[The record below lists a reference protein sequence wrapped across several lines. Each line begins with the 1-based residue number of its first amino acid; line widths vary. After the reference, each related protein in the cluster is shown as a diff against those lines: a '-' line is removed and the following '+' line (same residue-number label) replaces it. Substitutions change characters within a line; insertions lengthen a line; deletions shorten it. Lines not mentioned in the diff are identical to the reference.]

1 MVKLSLNDSLP
12 LRVACD
18 GESSSG
24 KSTAAK
30 LISKKYKLFCMNSG
44 LLFRYASRLII
55 KRKPKKIIPFLR
67 KKFRNLNYKHIIH
80 LNLHSQEISN
90 HVVFLAKQ
98 KKVRRIIRIFQKKII
113 KQHRQICCEGRD
125 QASAI
130 LRKSPRYDVAFYF
143 KCNLNTASLRR
154 WRDLKKKIPLKEVK
168 KSLRIRTLLDKKRRH
183 NPLKKVAD
191 AVLIRTDILNKKAM
205 VAKMSK
211 EIDRKLLL
219 KYGRN
224 FKARQK

>member
-1 MVKLSLNDSLP
+1 MSSIKTLP
-12 LRVACD
+12 LRIACD
-18 GESSSG
+18 GESASG
-24 KSTAAK
+24 KSLAAK

-67 KKFRNLNYKHIIH
+67 KKFRNLNYKHITH

-98 KKVRRIIRIFQKKII
+98 KKVRQIIRIFQKKII
-113 KQHRQICCEGRD
+113 KQHHQICCEGRD
-125 QASAI
+125 QASTI

>member
-1 MVKLSLNDSLP
+1 MSSIKTLP
-12 LRVACD
+12 LRIACD
-18 GESSSG
+18 GESASG
-24 KSTAAK
+24 KSLAAK

-67 KKFRNLNYKHIIH
+67 KKFRNLNYKHITH

-98 KKVRRIIRIFQKKII
+98 KKVRQIIRIFQKKII
-113 KQHRQICCEGRD
+113 KQHREICCEGRD
-125 QASAI
+125 QASTI

-205 VAKMSK
+205 VAKMSR

>member
-1 MVKLSLNDSLP
+1 M
-12 LRVACD
+12 ACD

-24 KSTAAK
+24 KSTAAR

-44 LLFRYASRLII
+44 LLFRYASHLII
-55 KRKPKKIIPFLR
+55 KHKPKKIIPYLR
-67 KKFRNLNYKHIIH
+67 EKFINLNYKHITR
-80 LNLHSQEISN
+80 LDLHSQEISN
-90 HVVFLAKQ
+90 HVGLLAKQ
-98 KKVRRIIRIFQKKII
+98 KKVREIIRVFQKKII
-113 KQHRQICCEGRD
+113 RKHNQICCEGRD

-130 LRKSPRYDVAFYF
+130 LKKNLRYDVAFYF

-191 AVLIRTDILNKKAM
+191 AVLIRTDILSKKAM
-205 VAKMSK
+205 IAKMSK

-224 FKARQK
+224 IKTRQK

>member
-67 KKFRNLNYKHIIH
+67 KKFRNLNYKHITH

-98 KKVRRIIRIFQKKII
+98 KKVRQIIKIFQKKII

-125 QASAI
+125 QASVI
-130 LRKSPRYDVAFYF
+130 LRRNPRYDVAFYF
-143 KCNLNTASLRR
+143 KCNLKTASLRR
-154 WRDLKKKIPLKEVK
+154 WLDLKKKVPLKEVK
-168 KSLRIRTLLDKKRRH
+168 KSLRTRTLLDKKRRH
-183 NPLKKVAD
+183 NPLKKMPD
-191 AVLIRTDILNKKAM
+191 AVLIRTDILNKKEM

-211 EIDRKLLL
+211 EIDKKLKL

-224 FKARQK
+224 FKAR

>member
-1 MVKLSLNDSLP
+1 M
-12 LRVACD
+12 ACD

-67 KKFRNLNYKHIIH
+67 KKFRNLNYKHITH

-98 KKVRRIIRIFQKKII
+98 KKVRQIIRIFLKKII

-125 QASAI
+125 QASTI

-205 VAKMSK
+205 VAKMSR

>member
-1 MVKLSLNDSLP
+1 MVKLLLNDSLP

-67 KKFRNLNYKHIIH
+67 KKFRNLNYKNITR
-80 LNLHSQEISN
+80 LNLHSQKISN

-98 KKVRRIIRIFQKKII
+98 KKVRQIIRIFQRKII

-125 QASAI
+125 QASTI
-130 LRKSPRYDVAFYF
+130 LRKNPRYDVAFYF

-154 WRDLKKKIPLKEVK
+154 WRDLKKKIPLMEVK
-168 KSLRIRTLLDKKRRH
+168 KSLRNRTLLDKKRRH

-191 AVLIRTDILNKKAM
+191 AVLIRTDILNKKTM

-211 EIDRKLLL
+211 EIDKKLLL

>member
-1 MVKLSLNDSLP
+1 MVKLTLNKSLS

-30 LISKKYKLFCMNSG
+30 IISKKYKLFCMNSG
-44 LLFRYASRLII
+44 LLFRYASHLII
-55 KRKPKKIIPFLR
+55 KHKPKKIIPYLR
-67 KKFRNLNYKHIIH
+67 EKFINLNYKHITR
-80 LNLHSQEISN
+80 LDLHSQEISN
-90 HVVFLAKQ
+90 HVVLLAKQ
-98 KKVRRIIRIFQKKII
+98 KKVREIIRIFQKKII
-113 KQHRQICCEGRD
+113 RKHHQICCEGRD
-125 QASAI
+125 QASTI

-191 AVLIRTDILNKKAM
+191 AVLIRTDILNKKSM

-211 EIDRKLLL
+211 EIDKKLLL

>member
-1 MVKLSLNDSLP
+1 LSSIKTLP
-12 LRVACD
+12 LRIACD
-18 GESSSG
+18 GESASG
-24 KSTAAK
+24 KSLAAK

-67 KKFRNLNYKHIIH
+67 KKFRNLNYKHITH

-98 KKVRRIIRIFQKKII
+98 KKVRQIIRIFQKKII

-125 QASAI
+125 QASTI

-154 WRDLKKKIPLKEVK
+154 WHDLKKKIPLKEVK

>member
-1 MVKLSLNDSLP
+1 MSSTKTLP
-12 LRVACD
+12 LRIACD
-18 GESSSG
+18 GESASG
-24 KSTAAK
+24 KSLAAK

-67 KKFRNLNYKHIIH
+67 KKFRNLNYKHITH

-98 KKVRRIIRIFQKKII
+98 KKVRQIIRIFQKKII

-125 QASAI
+125 QASTI

-191 AVLIRTDILNKKAM
+191 AVLIRTDILNKKA
-205 VAKMSK
+205 VVEKMSK

>member
-1 MVKLSLNDSLP
+1 
-12 LRVACD
+12 
-18 GESSSG
+18 
-24 KSTAAK
+24 
-30 LISKKYKLFCMNSG
+30 MNSG

-67 KKFRNLNYKHIIH
+67 KKFRNLNYKHITH

-98 KKVRRIIRIFQKKII
+98 KKVRQIIRIFQKKII

-125 QASAI
+125 QASVI

>member
-1 MVKLSLNDSLP
+1 MLLNNSAP

-44 LLFRYASRLII
+44 LLFRYASSLII
-55 KRKPKKIIPFLR
+55 KHKPKEKNLFLR
-67 KKFRNLNYKHIIH
+67 KKFKNLNYKNLTS
-80 LNLHSQEISN
+80 LNLHSEKISE
-90 HVVFLAKQ
+90 HVANLARQ
-98 KKVRRIIRIFQKKII
+98 KKVRLIIRNFQKKII
-113 KQHRQICCEGRD
+113 KKHPRICCEGRD
-125 QASAI
+125 QASVI
-130 LRKSPRYDVAFYF
+130 LKKNPSYDVAFYF
-143 KCNLNTASLRR
+143 RCNLNTASLRR
-154 WRDLKKKIPLKEVK
+154 WKDLKKKIPLKEVK
-168 KSLRIRTLLDKKRRH
+168 KSLRTRTLLDKKRSH

-191 AVLIRTDILNKKAM
+191 AVLIRTDFLSKKAM

-211 EIDRKLLL
+211 EIDKKLFL

-224 FKARQK
+224 YKAR